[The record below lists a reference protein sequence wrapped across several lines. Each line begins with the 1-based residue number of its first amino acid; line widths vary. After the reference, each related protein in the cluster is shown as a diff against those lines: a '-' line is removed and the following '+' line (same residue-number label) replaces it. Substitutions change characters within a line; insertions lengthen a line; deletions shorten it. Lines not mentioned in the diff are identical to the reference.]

1 MKRLSLAFLCIVL
14 AAGAVAAWYAR
25 PPIPELWNSLQIG
38 ESIAAV
44 RAKIPELKQYDE
56 RMFVANGPVTTHWG
70 VTYTWGAYL
79 HFDDAARLVR
89 FEGRSRNEITGL
101 LDTQFAR

>member
-1 MKRLSLAFLCIVL
+1 MKRLSLALLCIALIV
-14 AAGAVAAWYAR
+14 GVAVAWFAR
-25 PPIPELWNSLQIG
+25 PPIPEVWNSLQIG

-44 RAKIPELKQYDE
+44 RAKIPELKQYDD
-56 RMFVANGPVTTHWG
+56 RMFVANGQVSEHWG

-101 LDTQFAR
+101 LDTQFAH